1 MENFYK
7 FGKGIFILL
16 LSCTLSANAIELQN
30 IDYKNIKD
38 GNKIT
43 IKNGNWTNKVAKKE
57 QDYFVKRTPGG
68 LFNYS
73 EFYSPIGDFLFSTGT
88 QYEFIYKGS
97 LIGYSNSDLKFY
109 EFNLDDKIL
118 NQRELT
124 IEEVGAIFPK
134 VKLIKISD
142 FSTETN
148 SIKIKKRGRN
158 YNILLYND
166 TNRYFN
172 NYAFSSNNAKY
183 KYYPI
188 KGMLE
193 IKKKGMIQFSKFG
206 DNTKSNPW
214 YVILVR

>member
-1 MENFYK
+1 MNKVLAF
-7 FGKGIFILL
+7 LL
-16 LSCTLSANAIELQN
+16 LFFCLSVNASEVQE
-30 IDYKNIKD
+30 IDYKDLND
-38 GNKIT
+38 GAKIRFENGIWSEKVNK
-43 IKNGNWTNKVAKKE
+43 KSP
-57 QDYFVKRTPGG
+57 DYFVKKSSGG
-68 LFNYS
+68 VFDYS
-73 EFYSPIGDFLFSTGT
+73 EFYSPDDRFMFSTGT

-97 LIGYSNSDLKFY
+97 LIGYSNSDLKLY

-118 NQRELT
+118 NQRELEL
-124 IEEVGAIFPK
+124 EEVEAIFPK

-158 YNILLYND
+158 YNVLLYND
-166 TNRYFN
+166 TDRYFN
-172 NYAFSSNNAKY
+172 NYAFTSNNAKY
-183 KYYPI
+183 KHYPI

-206 DNTKSNPW
+206 ENTKSSPW